1 MRNKLLFAYVLEI
14 PNFLSLFIFAFFMMA
29 ASPIL
34 IDIGRTIGESPED
47 MNLIITFFMIG
58 ITAGVVS
65 NVFFA
70 LKLKIKHIILGCNI
84 LLIPAMV
91 GLIFASSLAAF
102 YVLYF
107 ISGYLVG
114 IIWINANNNMVQ
126 GLVKNKSSVVNL
138 GHVFLALG
146 AFTSP
151 LIASNLIAGG
161 FGWRIIFYIII
172 FLVLVSSILYLVF
185 EKWKKQISQENKQK
199 PSFKKIFK
207 YKNKNIFLVL
217 SLVILIFYFIQ
228 ETIIFTWYPTFL
240 RIGRSFDIYSAGY
253 VISIFWLGIMV
264 GRLIL
269 SILSYRVRA
278 DHILFGLCILSLIAL
293 SMAIFSNLEILNYIG
308 IGLAGLGFSGF
319 VPLMISS
326 SSSIFEVQ
334 KDIVLTILLSIGI
347 ASSALAPVIIKVIS
361 GQNLTMSVAITIIF
375 MFISGI
381 FLIIRYFYQKNIRRS
396 G

>member
-1 MRNKLLFAYVLEI
+1 MRNKLFFAYVLEI

-34 IDIGRTIGESPED
+34 IDIARSIGESPEN
-47 MNLIITFFMIG
+47 MNLIITFFMMG

-65 NVFFA
+65 NVFFS
-70 LKLKIKHIILGCNI
+70 LKFKKKYIILGCNI

-146 AFTSP
+146 ALTSP
-151 LIASNLIAGG
+151 LIASNLIARG

-172 FLVLVSSILYLVF
+172 FLVLVSSILYIVF
-185 EKWKKQISQENKQK
+185 EKWKKQVSPESIQK
-199 PSFKKIFK
+199 HSFKKIFK
-207 YKNKNIFLVL
+207 YRNKNIFLVL
-217 SLVILIFYFIQ
+217 SLVILVFYFIQ

-240 RIGRSFDIYSAGY
+240 RLGRSFDVYSAGY
-253 VISIFWLGIMV
+253 VISVFWVGIMV
-264 GRLIL
+264 GRLII
-269 SILSYRVRA
+269 SVLSYKVRA
-278 DHILFGLCILSLIAL
+278 DHILFGLCILSLISL
-293 SMAIFSNLEILNYIG
+293 SIAIFSDLEILNYIG
-308 IGLAGLGFSGF
+308 IGLVGLGFSGF
-319 VPLMISS
+319 VPLMIAS
-326 SSSIFEVQ
+326 SSSIFENQ
-334 KDIVLTILLSIGI
+334 KDMVLTILLSIGI
-347 ASSALAPVIIKVIS
+347 ASNTLAPVIIKATS
-361 GQNLTMSVAITIIF
+361 SRNLIMSVAITIIF
-375 MFISGI
+375 MFMSGVFI
-381 FLIIRYFYQKNIRRS
+381 IIRYFYQKNIR
-396 G
+396 

>member
-34 IDIGRTIGESPED
+34 IDIGRSIGESPEN
-47 MNLIITFFMIG
+47 MNLIITFFMMG

-65 NVFFA
+65 NVFFS
-70 LKLKIKHIILGCNI
+70 LKLKKKHIILGCNI
-84 LLIPAMV
+84 MLIPAMV

-146 AFTSP
+146 ALTSP
-151 LIASNLIAGG
+151 LIASNLIARG

-172 FLVLVSSILYLVF
+172 FLVLVSSILYIVF
-185 EKWKKQISQENKQK
+185 EKWKKQVSPESIQK

-207 YKNKNIFLVL
+207 YRNKNIFLVL
-217 SLVILIFYFIQ
+217 SLVILVFYFIQ

-240 RIGRSFDIYSAGY
+240 RLGRSFDVYSAGY
-253 VISIFWLGIMV
+253 VISVFWVGIMV
-264 GRLIL
+264 GRLII
-269 SILSYRVRA
+269 SVLSYKVRA
-278 DHILFGLCILSLIAL
+278 DHILFGLCILSLISL
-293 SMAIFSNLEILNYIG
+293 SIAIFSNLEILNYIG

-319 VPLMISS
+319 VPLMIAS
-326 SSSIFEVQ
+326 SSSIFENQ
-334 KDIVLTILLSIGI
+334 KDMVLTILLSIGI
-347 ASSALAPVIIKVIS
+347 ASNTLAPVIIKATS
-361 GQNLTMSVAITIIF
+361 SQNLIMSVAITIIF
-375 MFISGI
+375 MFMSGVFI
-381 FLIIRYFYQKNIRRS
+381 IIRYFYQKNIR
-396 G
+396 